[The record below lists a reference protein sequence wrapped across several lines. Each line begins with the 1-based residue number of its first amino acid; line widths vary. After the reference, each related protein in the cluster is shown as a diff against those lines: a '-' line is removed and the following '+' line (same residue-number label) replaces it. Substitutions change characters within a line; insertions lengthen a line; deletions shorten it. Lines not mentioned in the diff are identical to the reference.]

1 VSRTTGL
8 AISSEIIPGTTAL
21 DREWL
26 VLLAACSVIPPPEKT
41 SLLEPLLSVP
51 LRWPRL
57 FELADKHGVQPL
69 LHQALAALDH
79 AVPAE
84 ESLKLRQAF
93 QTNLHKSLLLS
104 RELIRI
110 VDHIAACGLEAI
122 PYKGLALAE
131 VLYGDIAL
139 RQSGDIDLLVRPRDV
154 PRIRNAVRELGYTPH
169 STLTAPQERAYLKS
183 GYEYAFDGAAGPNLL
198 ELQWAILP
206 RFYAVDFSM
215 EDLFQRAATLSV
227 AGHPMRTP
235 SREDLLLIL
244 CVHAAKH
251 VWARLVWLCDIA
263 QLMNAPDLDW
273 KWIGARARDLGIV
286 RILRVTVFAAK
297 ALLRATIPAEA
308 ERSLPEDVE
317 STALAEEVQRHIVGD
332 SSYNTESTAY
342 FRLMMRLRERRADR
356 WRFAQRLVLTP
367 GPGEWNALQL
377 PWALFPL
384 YRIVRLS
391 RLASRMLGK

>member
-1 VSRTTGL
+1 VSRTAGL
-8 AISSEIIPGTTAL
+8 AIPSEIVSGTTVL
-21 DREWL
+21 DHEWA
-26 VLLAACSVIPPPEKT
+26 VLLAACLAIPLQEKAL
-41 SLLEPLLSVP
+41 LLEPLLKAP
-51 LRWPRL
+51 LRWQRL

-69 LHQALAALDH
+69 LHQALTGLDH
-79 AVPAE
+79 AVPE
-84 ESLKLRQAF
+84 EELSRLRHAF

-110 VDHIAACGLEAI
+110 VDHLAAHGLDAM

-154 PRIRNAVRELGYTPH
+154 PRIRDAVRELGYTPH
-169 STLTAPQERAYLKS
+169 TTLTAPQERAYLKS

-215 EDLFQRAATLSV
+215 EDLFQRAAMLTV

-235 SREDLLLIL
+235 SREDLFLVL

-251 VWARLVWLCDIA
+251 VWGRLVWLCDIA

-273 KWIGARARDLGIV
+273 KWIGAQAKELGIV
-286 RILRVTVFAAK
+286 RILRVTMLAANG
-297 ALLRATIPAEA
+297 LLRARIPADAEQRLPTDAEA
-308 ERSLPEDVE
+308 AP
-317 STALAEEVQRHIVGD
+317 LAEEIQRLIVSD
-332 SSYNTESTAY
+332 ASYNTESTAY
-342 FRLMMRLRERRADR
+342 FRLMMRLRERCADR
-356 WRFAQRLVLTP
+356 WTFAQRLVITP
-367 GPGEWNALQL
+367 GASEWNAVRL
-377 PWALFPL
+377 PRPLFPL
-384 YRIVRLS
+384 YRLVRLS
-391 RLASRMLGK
+391 RLASRMLAK